1 MKNKKTKNNIINF
14 PNDISEADREVEAI
28 LFSAE
33 EPLDIPSI
41 ESKIKIKTNKI
52 VKVQLSRF
60 SLIY

>member
-41 ESKIKIKTNKI
+41 ESKTN
-52 VKVQLSRF
+52 
-60 SLIY
+60 